1 MSRFEGLM
9 DDDDDYSNGVDSGS
23 DDAIT
28 TTKSKFDGL
37 MSDSDEGDDN
47 EPAPIQTPI
56 AAPPPPPPSTKK
68 NVKKKGQDNDDDDDE
83 LAFLE
88 KLAAQN
94 KKNPEPVALAA
105 PKKLELNIAKE
116 LNERFFDTTFDD
128 SIKLPKNSSINK
140 FITKRKNWPNLIPS
154 SFNVTEA
161 SSNNGKNGKKRNK
174 NKNKAETNDTNSQ
187 HRYSITLSDYGQS
200 CKKNFAILQK
210 NLNIDIMLYK
220 LRSDPFDFELLM
232 GIARYH
238 LFRKEFQEATELVL
252 RLTFIVQQTI
262 PSKFIYNTTKFQS
275 NTDFYNVIEF
285 IARFAFRRGCNYTST
300 ELWKFAVSIVEN
312 DDPNCFYLCAAV
324 PALFSSDLEFIENIL
339 SKSTLRNQSSESETD
354 NNDYLISFRGIPI
367 SFIPDW
373 TVCQA
378 LLYLTEKN
386 DNSKMA
392 KVCALWPDI
401 FTEMKEDDTV
411 EITIDKNMPQQLQ
424 RLCIALKRRLKP
436 IVMKDEVQ
444 AAVRQLEE
452 KIKSE
457 DVKDE
462 KEKIFKK
469 WSDFKDD
476 IDVTMIVEEDALP
489 VNPFN
494 N

>member
-1 MSRFEGLM
+1 MSQFDGLM
-9 DDDDDYSNGVDSGS
+9 DDDDYSDAAS
-23 DDAIT
+23 DDDAPPPG
-28 TTKSKFDGL
+28 SKFAGL
-37 MSDSDEGDDN
+37 MSDSDDDID
-47 EPAPIQTPI
+47 EPPPVQPVI

-68 NVKKKGQDNDDDDDE
+68 NTKKKEQSKDDDDDE
-83 LAFLE
+83 FAFLQ
-88 KLAAQN
+88 KLAEQN
-94 KKNPEPVALAA
+94 KKNPESA
-105 PKKLELNIAKE
+105 PSVSVSKKLELNIAKE
-116 LNERFFDTTFDD
+116 LNERFFETSFDD
-128 SIKLPKNSSINK
+128 SLKLPKNSSNNK
-140 FITKRKNWPNLIPS
+140 FITKRKNWPNLIPP
-154 SFNVTEA
+154 SFTVKEA
-161 SSNNGKNGKKRNK
+161 SSDNGKKGKKRNK
-174 NKNKAETNDTNSQ
+174 NKSENSNSQ
-187 HRYSITLSDYGQS
+187 QIYSISLSDYGQS
-200 CKKNFAILQK
+200 CKKNFAILQR
-210 NLNIDIMLYK
+210 NLDIGIMLYK

-238 LFRKEFQEATELVL
+238 LFRKEFQEATDLVL

-262 PSKFIYNTTKFQS
+262 PNKFISGITKFQS
-275 NTDFYNVIEF
+275 NTDFYDVLEF

-300 ELWKFAVSIVEN
+300 EIWKFAVSVVEN

-324 PALFSSDLEFIENIL
+324 PALFSSDLEFIENVL
-339 SKSTLRNQSSESETD
+339 SKATIKSQSNE
-354 NNDYLISFRGIPI
+354 NDGDDYAISFRGIPI
-367 SFIPDW
+367 NYIPDW
-373 TVCQA
+373 SVCQA

-386 DNSKMA
+386 DDSKMS

-411 EITIDKNMPQQLQ
+411 EITIDKEMPLQLQ

-444 AAVRQLEE
+444 DKVLQLSE

-462 KEKIFKK
+462 KERIFKK
-469 WSDFKDD
+469 WEAFNDD
-476 IDVTMIVEEDALP
+476 IDVSMIVEEDALP